1 MIVKLLI
8 FVLAVLSV
16 TECAKI
22 LVVHPSF
29 SKSHVILGKALYTE
43 LAKSDHNVTVI
54 GNFPLEK
61 PMKNYR
67 DIYIPITQEVQ
78 GQ

>member
-1 MIVKLLI
+1 MLKQLLFI
-8 FVLAVLSV
+8 FFAVLSV
-16 TECAKI
+16 IEGAKI

-43 LAKSDHNVTVI
+43 LAKSGHNVTVI
-54 GNFPLEK
+54 SNFPLEK
-61 PMKNYR
+61 PMENYR
-67 DIYIPITQEVQ
+67 DIYIPLSQEVQ